1 MKSMFF
7 ASTLVLALAISV
19 GLCQADTWN
28 LQVVDDAG
36 DVGYDSQIVTLSD
49 GTPYIF
55 YKSSTDN
62 LYLAWWVSDGGGGG
76 GWQYRYLDNYTRNGT
91 TFEAIVDA
99 TNRIHIAYSRY
110 TSPAVRYGIYDPA
123 TQTWTLP
130 LETVTGAPTSVFV
143 DLLLTQIGADLVPV
157 ICANGENGK
166 VYVYKR
172 DPATGVW
179 SNTIVDTLHTATH
192 GGSVAVDAA
201 HNMHVSF
208 YENDGDN
215 LMYATKTWDA
225 TTWQVSTVDITG
237 NVGDYSSILVDAS
250 NRVHIVYYD
259 TTNGDLKHAVLTP

>member
-1 MKSMFF
+1 MRSVFF
-7 ASTLVLALAISV
+7 AIMMVLALAVSV

-36 DVGYDSQIVTLSD
+36 NVGYDSQIVTLAD

-55 YKSSTDN
+55 YKSDSNN
-62 LYLAWWVSDGGGGG
+62 LYLAWWVPDGGGGG
-76 GWQYRYLDNYTRNGT
+76 GWQYKYLDNYTPNGFP
-91 TFEAIVDA
+91 FEAIVDSS
-99 TNRIHIAYSRY
+99 NRIHLAYSRY
-110 TSPAVRYGIYDPA
+110 TSPAVKYGIYDPA
-123 TQTWTLP
+123 TQAWALGP
-130 LETVTGAPTSVFV
+130 ETVTGATTYSFV
-143 DLLLTQIGADLVPV
+143 DLLLTQIGPDLVPV
-157 ICANGENGK
+157 ICANIENGK

-172 DPATGVW
+172 DPGTGVW
-179 SNTIVDTLHTATH
+179 SNTNVDPLHTATH
-192 GGSVAVDAA
+192 GGSVAVDAS

-225 TTWQVSTVDITG
+225 TTWQISTVDITG
-237 NVGDYSSILVDAS
+237 NVGDYSSILVDSS